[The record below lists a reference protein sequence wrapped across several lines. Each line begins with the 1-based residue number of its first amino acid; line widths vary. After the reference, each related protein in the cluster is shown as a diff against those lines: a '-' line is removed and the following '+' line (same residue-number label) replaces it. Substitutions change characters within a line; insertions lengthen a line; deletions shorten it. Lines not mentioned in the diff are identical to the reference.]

1 MISRHQR
8 GAVVPKYMWK
18 VSYSQQGIQGVV
30 RQGADDRVEQ
40 IRGMVAANGGTLEG
54 FYFAFGDT
62 DAYVIA
68 DMPSDTTTAAVSIAV
83 ASSGTANVE
92 TVKLLTPAE
101 VDEARGIQTG
111 YVPPG
116 S

>member
-1 MISRHQR
+1 M
-8 GAVVPKYMWK
+8 PKYMWK
-18 VSYSQQGIQGVV
+18 VSYSADGIRGLAK
-30 RQGADDRVEQ
+30 QGAVDRAAQ
-40 IRGMVAANGGTLEG
+40 IGQITAANGGTVEG

-68 DMPSDTTTAAVSIAV
+68 DLPGDTTAAAIALAV
-83 ASSGTANVE
+83 GSSGAAGIE

-101 VDEARGIQTG
+101 VDEARSIQTG

-116 S
+116 A

>member
-1 MISRHQR
+1 MS
-8 GAVVPKYMWK
+8 KYMWK

-30 RQGADDRVEQ
+30 SQGAQDRVEQ
-40 IRGMVAANGGTLEG
+40 IGKMVAANGGTLEG

-68 DMPSDTTTAAVSIAV
+68 DMPSDTATAAISIAV
-83 ASSGTANVE
+83 ASTGTAGIE

-101 VDEARGIQTG
+101 VDEARGIKTG

>member
-1 MISRHQR
+1 M
-8 GAVVPKYMWK
+8 PKYMWK
-18 VSYSQQGIQGVV
+18 VSYSVDGIKGVMK
-30 RQGADDRVEQ
+30 QGAVDRVAQ
-40 IRGMVAANGGTLEG
+40 IDQMVAANGGTLEG

-68 DMPSDTTTAAVSIAV
+68 DLPGDTTAAAV
-83 ASSGTANVE
+83 ALAVAASGTGGIE

-101 VDEARGIQTG
+101 IDGARGIQTG

-116 S
+116 A

>member
-1 MISRHQR
+1 M
-8 GAVVPKYMWK
+8 PKYMWK
-18 VSYSQQGIQGVV
+18 VSYTADGIRGLVK
-30 RQGADDRVEQ
+30 QGAVDRAAQ
-40 IRGMVAANGGTLEG
+40 IGQITAANGGTLEG

-62 DAYVIA
+62 DAYVLA
-68 DMPSDTTTAAVSIAV
+68 DLPGDTTAAAIALAV
-83 ASSGTANVE
+83 GGSGAAGIE

-116 S
+116 A

>member
-1 MISRHQR
+1 MAR
-8 GAVVPKYMWK
+8 YLYK
-18 VSYSQQGIQGVV
+18 VSYSHDGLKGLME
-30 RQGADDRVEQ
+30 QGAASRVEQ
-40 IRGMVAANGGTLEG
+40 IGQIIAGNGGTMKS
-54 FYFAFGDT
+54 FDFAFGAT
-62 DAYVIA
+62 DAYVILEL
-68 DMPSDTTTAAVSIAV
+68 PSDTAAAALSLAV
-83 ASSGTANVE
+83 AASGVARLE

>member
-1 MISRHQR
+1 
-8 GAVVPKYMWK
+8 
-18 VSYSQQGIQGVV
+18 
-30 RQGADDRVEQ
+30 VE
-40 IRGMVAANGGTLEG
+40 A

-62 DAYVIA
+62 DAYVIV
-68 DMPSDTTTAAVSIAV
+68 DVPGDTSAAALAMAV
-83 ASSGTANVE
+83 AASGAAGMQ

-116 S
+116 A

>member
-1 MISRHQR
+1 M
-8 GAVVPKYMWK
+8 PKYMWQ
-18 VSYSQQGIQGVV
+18 VSYTIDGIRGLVK
-30 RQGADDRVEQ
+30 QGAVDRAAQ
-40 IRGMVAANGGTLEG
+40 IGQITAANGGTVEG

-68 DMPSDTTTAAVSIAV
+68 DLPGDTTAAAIALAV
-83 ASSGTANVE
+83 AASGAAGIE

-101 VDEARGIQTG
+101 VDEARSIQTG

-116 S
+116 A

>member
-1 MISRHQR
+1 MPRW
-8 GAVVPKYMWK
+8 YMWK
-18 VSYSQQGIQGVV
+18 VSYSVDGIRGIVK
-30 RQGADDRVEQ
+30 QGAVDRATQ
-40 IRGMVAANGGTLEG
+40 IGQIVAANGGTLEA

-68 DMPSDTTTAAVSIAV
+68 DLPDDTTAAAISLAV
-83 ASSGTANVE
+83 VSSGAAGVE

-101 VDEARGIQTG
+101 VDEARSIQTG

-116 S
+116 A

>member
-1 MISRHQR
+1 MPR
-8 GAVVPKYMWK
+8 YLYK
-18 VSYSQQGIQGVV
+18 VSYTQDGINGVMQQGAAS
-30 RQGADDRVEQ
+30 RAEQ
-40 IRGMVAANGGTLEG
+40 IGQIIAGNGGTMRS
-54 FYFAFGDT
+54 FDFAFGDT
-62 DAYVIA
+62 DVYVIVE
-68 DMPSDTTTAAVSIAV
+68 MPGDTAAAALSLAV
-83 ASSGTANVE
+83 AASGVGSIE

>member
-1 MISRHQR
+1 M
-8 GAVVPKYMWK
+8 AKYLYK
-18 VSYSQQGIQGVV
+18 VSYSLDGLKGIM
-30 RQGADDRVEQ
+30 RQGAAARAEQ
-40 IRGMVAANGGTLEG
+40 IGQIVAGNGGTVES
-54 FYFAFGDT
+54 FHFAFGET
-62 DAYVIA
+62 DAYVTV
-68 DMPSDTTTAAVSIAV
+68 DLPGDTAAAALSLAV
-83 ASSGTANVE
+83 ASSGAATIE

>member
-1 MISRHQR
+1 M
-8 GAVVPKYMWK
+8 PKYMWK
-18 VSYSQQGIQGVV
+18 VSYTVDGIQGLMK
-30 RQGADDRVEQ
+30 QGAADRAAQ
-40 IRGMVAANGGTLEG
+40 IAQITAANGGTLEG

-68 DMPSDTTTAAVSIAV
+68 DLPGDSTAAAISLAVSSAGV
-83 ASSGTANVE
+83 AGMQ

-101 VDEARGIQTG
+101 IDEARGIKTG

-116 S
+116 A

>member
-1 MISRHQR
+1 M
-8 GAVVPKYMWK
+8 AKYLFK
-18 VSYSQQGIQGVV
+18 VAYSLDGLKGIM
-30 RQGADDRVEQ
+30 RQGAAARAEQ
-40 IRGMVAANGGTLEG
+40 IGSIITANGGTLES
-54 FYFAFGDT
+54 FYFAFGET
-62 DAYVIA
+62 DAYVTI
-68 DMPSDTTTAAVSIAV
+68 DMPGDTTAAALSLAV
-83 ASSGTANVE
+83 ASSGTAAIE